1 MWCLS
6 VCVSVCLSHSWILS
20 KWINISSNFFHSI
33 LYFFLSKRHGNI
45 VTGTPPPNTG
55 VDCRWNRDSESI
67 SGFITCCKHCDQIGV
82 INMAPLDCGKWW
94 HLSLVVSGR
103 ACCWREMMT
112 KCLLQEVSTLRQVRR
127 SLIVCSDKSVAYV
140 TNNKRLRSTF
150 CTIEANYWQTRSI
163 ALQSYLLH
171 SLHRRR
177 KERKSGRA
185 CEALRVEAG
194 WGFWE
199 RELASIPPA
208 RGLRS
213 IVSSP
218 PAGSRA
224 EPQRKLIFVQFL
236 VWRLPLA
243 ATTCT
248 LFQVILC
255 R

>member
-1 MWCLS
+1 MQC
-6 VCVSVCLSHSWILS
+6 CVSTDVGTWKNRLTFEPDPDHSPDAEIG
-20 KWINISSNFFHSI
+20 
-33 LYFFLSKRHGNI
+33 FLSPTATRQS
-45 VTGTPPPNTG
+45 G
-55 VDCRWNRDSESI
+55 VLLR
-67 SGFITCCKHCDQIGV
+67 
-82 INMAPLDCGKWW
+82 
-94 HLSLVVSGR
+94 
-103 ACCWREMMT
+103 RE
-112 KCLLQEVSTLRQVRR
+112 
-127 SLIVCSDKSVAYV
+127 
-140 TNNKRLRSTF
+140 
-150 CTIEANYWQTRSI
+150 
-163 ALQSYLLH
+163 
-171 SLHRRR
+171 HRRR